1 VRKYKIE
8 EWENMIVTKST
19 LLGNSKFNGNQSV
32 NYNRLKHMHLISP
45 FAKEND
51 GVSNIVTSI
60 MMLGIFLTILAMIF
74 TLYIPLWAK
83 TGESN
88 HMENVESSF
97 LELKSTIDK
106 QLTDDEGIGSTY
118 STSIKL
124 GAEGGVILGIGRTTG
139 NLDFEPGDFL
149 FTVINS
155 DDPLNIYGNSYGNI
169 KFVSENLYYTDQYF
183 TYENGGVIVEQDGKA
198 AIRAEPH
205 FNIDYDQNSNKT
217 TIDTSLI
224 MLNGNPDGLSGTGH
238 HTISTKLVQ
247 SVGKSNIFTWTED
260 NGFPYGQNITFN
272 MTTQYGQ
279 LWYDFF
285 ESRLDDLP
293 NIIRNTTTSLSI
305 TSVTDPVTEEKTYN
319 IILKINEINVL
330 NLKKGIVEIK
340 VN

>member
-19 LLGNSKFNGNQSV
+19 LLGISSVNGNKYGKS
-32 NYNRLKHMHLISP
+32 NRMKYKPLYSP
-45 FAKEND
+45 FALENE

-74 TLYIPLWAK
+74 TIYIPLWAK

-88 HMENVESSF
+88 HMEDVESSF

-106 QLTDDEGIGSTY
+106 QITDDEGVGSTY
-118 STSIKL
+118 STRIKL
-124 GAEGGVILGIGRTTG
+124 GAEGGVVLGIGRTTG
-139 NLDFEPGDFL
+139 NLDFEPGDYS

-155 DDPLNIYGNSYGNI
+155 DDPLNIYGNSYGTI
-169 KFVSENLYYTDQYF
+169 RFVSENIYYTDQYF
-183 TYENGGVIVEQDGKA
+183 TYENGAVIVEQDNKA
-198 AIRAEPH
+198 ALRAEPH
-205 FNIDYDQNSNKT
+205 FNIEYDINSNRTK
-217 TIDTSLI
+217 IDTSLI
-224 MLNGNPDGLSGTGH
+224 MLNGNPDGLSGTNY

-247 SVGKSNIFTWTED
+247 SVGKSNILTWTED
-260 NGFPYGQNITFN
+260 NGFSFGQNITFN
-272 MTTQYGQ
+272 MTTQFGQ

-285 ESRLDDLP
+285 DSRLDELP
-293 NIIRNTTTSLSI
+293 SSIRNTTTSLSM

-319 IILKINEINVL
+319 IILKINEINIL
-330 NLKKGIVEIK
+330 NLKKGIIEIK